1 MVNTR
6 QTIDKE
12 GLFTIGEMSTLFH
25 TSIQTL
31 RYYDKIGI
39 LTPEYIDSNTHY
51 RYYSTNQFE
60 RLNTIKYLRALD
72 ISLKNISDF
81 FNEKNVDTLLSI
93 LEYHHKYVLDRK
105 QELDKI
111 EKKVTNRISQLKS
124 AMSAS
129 YGEIDIKYFPKRY
142 IMSLERTFTSDDNLE
157 VFIRELSRK
166 HRLDDAI
173 FLGKIGLSI
182 NKMDLKNSFFERFSS
197 IFLLIENED
206 NINESCIALPEGLYA
221 TIHYLGTHEDSAV
234 YYRKMLAY
242 LNKMN
247 YQLNGDSLEITI
259 IDGGITNNTNKF
271 VTEIQLPLK

>member
-1 MVNTR
+1 MVNTN
-6 QTIDKE
+6 QPLDKD
-12 GLFTIGEMSTLFH
+12 GLFTIGEMSTLFR

-39 LTPEYIDSNTHY
+39 LTPEYIDNRTHY

-72 ISLKNISDF
+72 ISLKNISEF

-93 LEYHHKYVLDRK
+93 LEYNHKYVLDRK

-111 EKKVTNRISQLKS
+111 EKKVTNRINQLKS
-124 AMSAS
+124 ALSAS
-129 YGEIDIKYFPKRY
+129 YGEIDIKWFPKRY
-142 IMSLERTFTSDDNLE
+142 IMSLDRTFTSEDNLE

-166 HRLDDAI
+166 YRLDDAI
-173 FLGKIGLSI
+173 FLGKVGLSI
-182 NKMDLKNSFFERFSS
+182 SKIDLQNFIFKRFSS
-197 IFLLIENED
+197 VFLLIENED
-206 NINESCIALPEGLYA
+206 NINESCTPLPEGLYA

-234 YYRKMLAY
+234 YYKKILAH
-242 LNKMN
+242 LKKLN

-259 IDGGITNNTNKF
+259 IDDGITNNANKF